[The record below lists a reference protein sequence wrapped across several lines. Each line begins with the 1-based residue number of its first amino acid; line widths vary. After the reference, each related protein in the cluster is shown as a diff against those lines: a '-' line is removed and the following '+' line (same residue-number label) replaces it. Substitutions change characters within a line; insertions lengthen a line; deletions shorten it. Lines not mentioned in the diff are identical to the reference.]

1 MRSIR
6 RSASSLNWP
15 SVGWTG
21 LGMAMLPAPAPLVK
35 AKKRMRFA
43 PRAADARM
51 TVPTSASE
59 TWSSIR

>member
-1 MRSIR
+1 
-6 RSASSLNWP
+6 
-15 SVGWTG
+15 
-21 LGMAMLPAPAPLVK
+21 MAMLPAPAPLVK